1 MTVNYKPNSHRSKEL
16 TQNTEKKV
24 EKVTTGKVVKKKNG
38 IRNLSSALIAEE
50 DSTNLKKYIIWD
62 VLIPAGKKMIQET
75 VNTILYGIGASGHSN
90 NGSTVAS
97 RITYNS
103 YYGRNHGATY
113 SSSTKA
119 GRVRTGY
126 SFDDV
131 KVSSRADAEAI
142 LKRMEEILDTYDI
155 VTVSDLYELAGL
167 PSDFPDTKYGWET
180 LVKAEII
187 NTGDGFMLKM
197 PRAIPVE

>member
-1 MTVNYKPNSHRSKEL
+1 MSTNYKPNSHRSKEL

-38 IRNLSSALIAEE
+38 MRALSSALVAEE
-50 DSTNLKKYIIWD
+50 DFANLKKYIIWD

-75 VNTILYGIGASGHSN
+75 VNTILYGIGASGHGN

-97 RITYNS
+97 CITYNS
-103 YYGRNHGATY
+103 YYGRNNG
-113 SSSTKA
+113 SSCSSTKA
-119 GRVRTGY
+119 GRVRAGY
-126 SFDDV
+126 NFDDI
-131 KVSSRADAEAI
+131 KVASRADAEAI
-142 LKRMEEILDTYDI
+142 LKRMEEILETYDI

-167 PSDFPDTKYGWET
+167 SSDFPDTKYGWQS

-187 NTGDGFMLKM
+187 NVGDGFMLKM
-197 PRAIPVE
+197 PRAMAID